1 MAASDDQLKIIG
13 RGWRFP
19 PAFDRGI
26 LGVAMTATAQ
36 DEIDQSLSALFATRP
51 GERIMQPGYGCDLRR
66 FLFRAIDS
74 STAAEI
80 KDAIG
85 TAILNW
91 EPRITVNSI
100 AVDGRD
106 YLDGRLLLSV
116 DYTINST
123 NNRTNRVYPLY
134 LHEATN
140 LPLAR

>member
-1 MAASDDQLKIIG
+1 MAAGDDQLRIIG

-36 DEIDQSLSALFATRP
+36 DEIDQSLSVLFATRP
-51 GERIMQPGYGCDLRR
+51 GERTMLPDYGCDLRR

-85 TAILNW
+85 TAILRW

-106 YLDGRLLLSV
+106 YLDGRLQLSV
-116 DYTINST
+116 DYTVNTTNS
-123 NNRTNRVYPLY
+123 RTNRVFPLY
-134 LHEATN
+134 LQEATN

>member
-1 MAASDDQLKIIG
+1 MAAGDDQLEIIG

-26 LGVAMTATAQ
+26 LGAAMTATAQ
-36 DEIDQSLSALFATRP
+36 DEIDQSLSVLFATRP
-51 GERIMQPGYGCDLRR
+51 GERIMRAGYGCDLRR

-74 STAAEI
+74 TTAAEI
-80 KDAIG
+80 KDTIA

-100 AVDGRD
+100 AVDGPD

-116 DYTINST
+116 DYTINAT
-123 NNRTNRVYPLY
+123 NSRSNRVYPLY
-134 LHEATN
+134 LQEATN
-140 LPLAR
+140 LPLPR